1 MITIT
6 PYLSFLDQGQEALKF
21 YEQAIEAKV
30 ISMRTFGELPG
41 QEIPDE
47 AKDRIMHAH
56 LKVGETDLMIS
67 DSFPNQPAPQSGDQ
81 ITLALVI
88 NGAEKAEEVFNR
100 LQDGGEVVLPL
111 QETFFS
117 PAYGQVKDKF
127 GVLWQI
133 SAQPQ

>member
-30 ISMRTFGELPG
+30 ISVRTFGELPG

-47 AKDRIMHAH
+47 AKNRILHAH

-81 ITLALVI
+81 ITLALVKPSAGWRRS
-88 NGAEKAEEVFNR
+88 GAATSRNIFQSR
-100 LQDGGEVVLPL
+100 LWPSER
-111 QETFFS
+111 
-117 PAYGQVKDKF
+117 
-127 GVLWQI
+127 
-133 SAQPQ
+133 